1 MKDGCRFKI
10 KKMDIDNY
18 LIEECYDKN
27 LVNKQISLEDLYK
40 DILKTKRST
49 CMIDLDKLVE
59 TDDNED
65 FYDQM
70 VSVVILNKLEGC

>member
-10 KKMDIDNY
+10 KKIGTDNY
-18 LIEECYDKN
+18 LVEDCKEKSMI
-27 LVNKQISLEDLYK
+27 NKQISLEDLYK

-59 TDDNED
+59 ADDNED